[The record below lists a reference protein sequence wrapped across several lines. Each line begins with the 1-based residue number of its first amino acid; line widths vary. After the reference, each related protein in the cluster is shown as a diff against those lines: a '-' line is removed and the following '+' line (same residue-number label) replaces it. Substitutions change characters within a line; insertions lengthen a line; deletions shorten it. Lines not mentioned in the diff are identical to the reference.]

1 MIKIGITG
9 GIGSGKSTVCKVFK
23 VLGIPVFEADQVAR
37 QLMNSDAKVRIQL
50 ISLFGSTVYLADQT
64 IDRTFLS
71 AIVFN
76 NPSLLAA
83 LNSIVHPAVRNAFDD
98 WCKDQQSPYVL
109 HEAAILFESGFYK
122 LMDKTIAVAAVESER
137 VQRVM
142 KRDNTSEQQVRQR
155 ISNQWTDEQR
165 VKLADFVISNNDN
178 ELIIPQIVEI
188 DKKIRVHG

>member
-76 NPSLLAA
+76 SPSLLAA

>member
-76 NPSLLAA
+76 SPSLLAA

-188 DKKIRVHG
+188 DKKIRVNG